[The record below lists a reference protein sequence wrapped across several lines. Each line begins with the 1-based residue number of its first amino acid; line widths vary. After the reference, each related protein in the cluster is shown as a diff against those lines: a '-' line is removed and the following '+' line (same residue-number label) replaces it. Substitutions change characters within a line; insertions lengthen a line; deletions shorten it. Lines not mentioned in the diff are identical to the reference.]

1 MAPTLLFLSAHV
13 FHFFL
18 LVSLAQVGTLFALA
32 KESGMEDSTR
42 KDILA
47 QLAERD
53 LKVFTDP
60 AASPTGFPF
69 KVLQVDGTLA
79 DKDTYLARP
88 RVCNLGYL
96 RSAFLQ
102 EDGKVGYRCPSEP
115 VDAWEKKGGDA
126 KATQGRKCLC
136 NALCA
141 DAGFPQVRKTKD
153 ENGES
158 CLYTEQGLITT
169 GDDVNSCR
177 HFLEQEEDGSW
188 SFSAGDVVDYL
199 ISEWEGRE
207 AGLEPVKVETLKE
220 EIMTTIKSESSVKD
234 SPEKKDVL

>member
-1 MAPTLLFLSAHV
+1 
-13 FHFFL
+13 
-18 LVSLAQVGTLFALA
+18 
-32 KESGMEDSTR
+32 MEDSTR

-47 QLAERD
+47 QLAEKD
-53 LKVFTDP
+53 LKVYTDP

-69 KVLQVDGTLA
+69 KVLQIDGTRA
-79 DKDTYLARP
+79 NKETYLARP

-115 VDAWEKKGGDA
+115 VDSWEKKGGDA

-141 DAGFPQVRKTKD
+141 DAGFPQIRKVKNEKGD
-153 ENGES
+153 GG
-158 CLYTEQGLITT
+158 LYTEQGLVTI
-169 GDDVNSCR
+169 GDDVNNCR
-177 HFLEQEEDGSW
+177 QFLKQEEDGSW

-199 ISEWEGRE
+199 IGEWEARE
-207 AGLEPVKVETLKE
+207 AGLEPVEVESLKE
-220 EIMTTIKSESSVKD
+220 EIMTAIQSEGIEKD
-234 SPEKKDVL
+234 ASEKNEIV